1 MQPKL
6 LLPPIASHGLITV
19 TISSWAHPVL
29 SSNLSKKFK
38 TLLQDSSSWHLVIT
52 TLHFSCKSCTSFRFE
67 SALNTKLHTCASML
81 WTLPVIL
88 TSLNSYISTLRLAR
102 FFLFQNRA
110 CSKSNNTN
118 TRPLAFAL
126 SLTLDPT
133 FGIHFHKT
141 SDTAQLFHLLKQNWK
156 LSFFSQ
162 CFHSSSFQ

>member
-38 TLLQDSSSWHLVIT
+38 TLLQDSSSLHLVIT
-52 TLHFSCKSCTSFRFE
+52 TLHFSCKSCTSFPFQ

-81 WTLPVIL
+81 WTLPVLI
-88 TSLNSYISTLRLAR
+88 TSLNSYKSTLRLAR
-102 FFLFQNRA
+102 FFLFQNHA

-118 TRPLAFAL
+118 ARLMALAL
-126 SLTLDPT
+126 SLTLNPV
-133 FGIHFHKT
+133 FGIHSHKT
-141 SDTAQLFHLLKQNWK
+141 QGNAQLTSFKTNLKTF
-156 LSFFSQ
+156 LFSQ
-162 CFHSSSFQ
+162 YFRSR

>member
-6 LLPPIASHGLITV
+6 LLPPKSSHGLITV

-29 SSNLSKKFK
+29 LSNLSRKFK
-38 TLLQDSSSWHLVIT
+38 TLLLDSSSWHLVIT
-52 TLHFSCKSCTSFRFE
+52 TLHFSCKSCTSFRFQ

-88 TSLNSYISTLRLAR
+88 TSLNSYISTLHLAR
-102 FFLFQNRA
+102 FALRIPV

-118 TRPLAFAL
+118 ARLMAFAL
-126 SLTLDPT
+126 SLTLDPM

-141 SDTAQLFHLLKQNWK
+141 SVTAQLFHLLKQNWK